1 MDASCTRTQIGNQS
15 MSDLTLGIDLSDRVA
30 RLAVVDALGQI
41 RSRGELPPSPPRLA
55 DAVRDAARR
64 AIAEAGKVSA
74 VAVALPQMG
83 EPVPPE
89 IAAALS
95 GVAPGTAEARPIG
108 AGAAAAIAEHWCGAA
123 QGLQQVITCG
133 IGEHVTAGVILN
145 GEPWFG
151 AHGLA
156 GSISWL
162 ALNPVER
169 EDYRRYGGLEAEVA
183 AAGIVRRLVWRIK
196 SGDRSAV
203 ADHVGGDLSRL
214 TAADVF
220 QGARVGDGV
229 CISVVRDTAKYVGMA
244 VANLATML
252 DPEAIVLGGTL
263 AESGDMMLEAIR
275 LECARRLRPAQTERV
290 RIVLSTLGA
299 NAVALGAARA
309 AARPRP

>member
-1 MDASCTRTQIGNQS
+1 MPE
-15 MSDLTLGIDLSDRVA
+15 LTLGVDLSDLVTRV
-30 RLAVVDALGQI
+30 VVVNDGGQVL
-41 RSRGELPPSPPRLA
+41 SGGQLPPAPKNVAS
-55 DAVRDAARR
+55 AVRDAARR
-64 AIAEAGKVSA
+64 ALAGAGGKVSA
-74 VAVALPQMG
+74 LAVALPQAG
-83 EPVPPE
+83 DLVPTE

-95 GVAPGTAEARPIG
+95 DVAPGVREAMPIA
-108 AGAAAAIAEHWCGAA
+108 AGTAAAIAEQWCGAA
-123 QGLQQVITCG
+123 RGLKQVITCA
-133 IGEHVTAGVILN
+133 IGEHVTAGVVIN

-156 GSISWL
+156 GSIGWL

-203 ADHVGGDLSRL
+203 ADNVGGDLTRI

-220 QGARVGDGV
+220 QAARVGDGV

-244 VANLATML
+244 IANLATML
-252 DPEAIVLGGTL
+252 DPEAIVLGGTI
-263 AESGDMMLEAIR
+263 AASGDLMLEAIR
-275 LECARRLRPAQTERV
+275 LECSRRLRPVQTERV

-299 NAVALGAARA
+299 EAVAIGAARA
-309 AARPRP
+309 AARPPA

>member
-1 MDASCTRTQIGNQS
+1 MPE
-15 MSDLTLGIDLSDRVA
+15 LTLGVDLSDLVA
-30 RLAVVDALGQI
+30 RVVVVNDGGQVL
-41 RSRGELPPSPPRLA
+41 SRGQLPPAPGNKA
-55 DAVRDAARR
+55 NAVRDAARR
-64 AIAEAGKVSA
+64 AVAGAGGKVSA
-74 VAVALPQMG
+74 LAVALPQAG
-83 EPVPPE
+83 DPVPTE

-95 GVAPGTAEARPIG
+95 EAVPGVREAMPIAAGT
-108 AGAAAAIAEHWCGAA
+108 AAAIAEQWCGAA
-123 QGLQQVITCG
+123 RGLKQVITCA
-133 IGEHVTAGVILN
+133 IGEHVTAGVVIN

-156 GSISWL
+156 GSIGWL

-203 ADHVGGDLSRL
+203 ADNVGGDLTRI

-220 QGARVGDGV
+220 QAARVGDGV

-244 VANLATML
+244 IANLATML
-252 DPEAIVLGGTL
+252 DPEAIVLGGTI
-263 AESGDMMLEAIR
+263 AASGDLMLEAIR
-275 LECARRLRPAQTERV
+275 LECSRRLRPVQTERV

-299 NAVALGAARA
+299 EAVALGAARA
-309 AARPRP
+309 AARPPA